1 MKKLLAPALALTMA
15 LSLTACGGGSSET
28 AGGGNSG
35 GTQAAQTAQT
45 EAAGGQTGSG
55 EGNVVTVW
63 TSNELHNQMFEFGD
77 KVYNEKHGDNPVELK
92 IEVYPNAEMAN
103 KLLIALQ
110 SGVGAPDIADININY
125 FSNFLKG
132 DIQLVP
138 LNDIVEKELSSCV
151 QSRFDLYKKDSSYYG
166 IPTHVGASVV
176 YYNMEILEKAG
187 FTIEDVDAIETWD
200 QYKEMGL
207 QVFEKTGIPMT
218 IYEVSNQ
225 RPFWP
230 MIVQRGGDYLN
241 PDGTVA
247 MDSDSNIQ
255 VLEWMKD
262 FWDTGAVVAAPG
274 GSTSVEEF
282 WTWMNQGGCASL
294 TMPSWFMS
302 RFTNY
307 MPDLK
312 GKIAIRPMPVF
323 EEGQP
328 RTVGIGGTG
337 TAITTQCKN
346 VELAK
351 EVLYES
357 KLTYEANVN
366 IWECLQFDPVRT
378 DVWTDERLTAPMEY
392 FYNESFF
399 EIMGAYVDGCP
410 SPVNAELSVAAQDL
424 VNNTVMY
431 SVFVDGSQSPAEAL
445 KAAAE
450 ELRAQQ

>member
-63 TSNELHNQMFEFGD
+63 TSNELHNQMFEFGE

-187 FTIEDVDAIETWD
+187 S
-200 QYKEMGL
+200 
-207 QVFEKTGIPMT
+207 GI
-218 IYEVSNQ
+218 
-225 RPFWP
+225 
-230 MIVQRGGDYLN
+230 
-241 PDGTVA
+241 
-247 MDSDSNIQ
+247 
-255 VLEWMKD
+255 
-262 FWDTGAVVAAPG
+262 
-274 GSTSVEEF
+274 
-282 WTWMNQGGCASL
+282 QGQ
-294 TMPSWFMS
+294 W
-302 RFTNY
+302 
-307 MPDLK
+307 
-312 GKIAIRPMPVF
+312 
-323 EEGQP
+323 
-328 RTVGIGGTG
+328 
-337 TAITTQCKN
+337 
-346 VELAK
+346 
-351 EVLYES
+351 
-357 KLTYEANVN
+357 
-366 IWECLQFDPVRT
+366 
-378 DVWTDERLTAPMEY
+378 
-392 FYNESFF
+392 
-399 EIMGAYVDGCP
+399 
-410 SPVNAELSVAAQDL
+410 
-424 VNNTVMY
+424 
-431 SVFVDGSQSPAEAL
+431 
-445 KAAAE
+445 
-450 ELRAQQ
+450 

>member
-1 MKKLLAPALALTMA
+1 MKKLLATVLTMA
-15 LSLTACGGGSSET
+15 VALSLSACGGSSDKT
-28 AGGGNSG
+28 GGGESKEV
-35 GTQAAQTAQT
+35 QA
-45 EAAGGQTGSG
+45 EAADSKQGAG
-55 EGNVVTVW
+55 EENVITIW
-63 TSNELHNQMFEFGD
+63 TSNELHNQMFEFG
-77 KVYNEKHGDNPVELK
+77 KNAYNEKHKDAPVELK

-125 FSNFLKG
+125 FSNFTKG

-138 LNDIVEKELSSCV
+138 LNDIVEKEIENCV
-151 QSRFDLYKKDSSYYG
+151 ESRFDLYKKDSNYYG
-166 IPTHVGASVV
+166 IPTHVGATVV
-176 YYNMEILEKAG
+176 YYNTEIIEKAG
-187 FTIEDVDAIETWD
+187 FTIEDINAIETWD
-200 QYKEMGL
+200 QYKELGV
-207 QVFEKTGIPMT
+207 QVYEKTGIPMT
-218 IYEVSNQ
+218 VYEVSNQ

-230 MIVQRGGDYLN
+230 MIVQPGGDYLN
-241 PDGTVA
+241 VDGTVA
-247 MDSDSNIQ
+247 MDSDSNIK

-282 WTWMNQGGCASL
+282 WTWLNQGGCASL

-302 RFTNY
+302 RYTNY
-307 MPDLK
+307 MPDLE

-323 EEGQP
+323 EAGQP

-392 FYNESFF
+392 FNNESFF
-399 EIMGAYVDGCP
+399 EIMGQYVTNCP

-424 VNNTVMY
+424 VNNSVMY

-445 KAAAE
+445 KAAAD